1 MEEILIKRIEA
12 AIRAIRMGTKEPKDV
27 NPAANFEKLKPLN
40 LGMYEELIGKY
51 KNVMTDYNNKKQK

>member
-27 NPAANFEKLKPLN
+27 NPAAHFEKLKLLN
-40 LGMYEELIGKY
+40 EGMHQDLMQKY